1 MSGGLFATGL
11 IGRAAFAA
19 PASTILEYLFFLSA
33 YALAGGPV
41 LLGALRALRRGS
53 LFNELSLMGV
63 ASLGAMA
70 IGELPEAAAVMIF
83 YGLGEYLQAAAEAR
97 SRRSISELMSLRPE
111 TVRLFAGGTRHSVAP
126 EEAAPGDIM
135 EILPGERVALD
146 GTVLEGSS
154 WVDTAP
160 MTGESRPRRLGLGD
174 TVLGGFINGEGRL
187 LARVD
192 KPFGRSAAAR
202 ILELVEKAAARKA
215 PTERFISRFAAVYTP
230 LVGAAALLTAL
241 LPPLL
246 IPDASWRTWI
256 YRALAVLMTACPC
269 ALVVSI
275 PLAYFGGLG
284 GASRRK
290 ILIKGGTFMDALV
303 KVDTVVFDKTGT
315 LTEGKFEVR
324 GIYPEPGFTEAEILS
339 LAAAAEAHS
348 SHPIGRAILRA
359 AESRA
364 SPEGIQAPAV
374 EEFSELK
381 GLGVLARIGGR
392 RLAVGSPRL
401 LAGQGLDVPA
411 RDSGGSLAHL
421 AVDGVYAGCIEVSD
435 RLKPSAAE
443 AVRELRRLGARR
455 ILMLTGDSA
464 LPAQAM
470 AGEAGI
476 GEVRAGLLPDAK
488 VAELDGL
495 AADPA
500 RRGALIFIGDG
511 MNDAPV
517 LMRAD
522 VGIAMGG
529 LGSEAAVEAADVV
542 LMDDDLM
549 RLPEALRIARF
560 TRRVA
565 LQNVGMALAVKVLFI
580 GLGAA
585 GLAGMWEAVIGDVG
599 VALLALFN
607 ALRAGSLAAPG
618 RYPRAFRP
626 R

>member
-1 MSGGLFATGL
+1 
-11 IGRAAFAA
+11 
-19 PASTILEYLFFLSA
+19 
-33 YALAGGPV
+33 
-41 LLGALRALRRGS
+41 
-53 LFNELSLMGV
+53 MGV